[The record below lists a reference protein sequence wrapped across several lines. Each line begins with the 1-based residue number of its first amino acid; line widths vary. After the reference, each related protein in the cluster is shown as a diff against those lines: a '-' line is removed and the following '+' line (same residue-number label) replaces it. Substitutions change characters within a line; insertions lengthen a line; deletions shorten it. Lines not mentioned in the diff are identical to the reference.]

1 MMSYVGQSMKRFE
14 DPRLVTGNGAFVGD
28 LTLPDMLHAAVLRSQ
43 HAHARLQSINVAA
56 ARAVPGVVAILT
68 GADIAG
74 VLPGIPTRAMTG
86 ELAVDA
92 LQAPEYPLL
101 PPDKVCYVGQPIAVV
116 VAHDPYV
123 ARDAVELITV
133 DYEPL
138 VPILDPDAAAWDE
151 APVIHAAMGTN
162 VAMRLRQRTGDLE
175 GALAQADHIV
185 RQRYVVQRIVPAP
198 LETRGVLAQYQP
210 QEDLLTVWN
219 ATQAPHRVK
228 YFLVHLLQRP
238 EPTVRVIAPD
248 VGGSFGVK
256 DCLFPEDVL
265 IPYLAMRLR
274 RPVKWIEER
283 RENMLAYHGR
293 GHSLDIEAAVRRDGV
308 LLGIRVYVVADIG
321 AYFLLTTPSAP
332 FNVCRRIIG
341 PYHIPA
347 ISIELAGVLTNKT
360 PTGAY
365 RGTGSPEAAFC
376 IERTMDLIAHDLE
389 LDPAE
394 VRRRNFI
401 PPDAFPYQAATGL
414 TYDSGNYA
422 QGMERALELLDYPYW
437 RARARQQK
445 PDEPL
450 IGVGLATFLKSS
462 GAAGDHRIE
471 SAEVTITPV
480 GDIIV
485 YTGISP
491 HGQGSET
498 SFAQIVADEL
508 GVHPAQ
514 VHVRHSDTA
523 LFPLGEGTSAS
534 RGLIVGGSA
543 VYAVVREARQH
554 LVHLASEVLTCPAE
568 NIGLQNGCA
577 FNRHRPEEQ
586 LTFAQL
592 VAAASSRA
600 HGSLEERA
608 KTPCADAVTPER
620 GLVVSGTYTLPGAP
634 FSFGAHAV
642 VVEVNR
648 ETGAVR
654 ILRYVGVH
662 DCGRIVNPRLVEGQI
677 IGGIAQGLGQALSED
692 VVYSPE
698 GQPLTGSLLDYAL
711 PKAHEVPH
719 LTLETLEV
727 PSPTNPLGAK
737 GIGSVSTVP
746 APAAVANAALDA
758 LASFGVRHLDTP
770 LTAEKVWR
778 AMQGIGE
785 SKVSLGNDM
794 CIQ

>member
-14 DPRLVTGNGAFVGD
+14 DPRLVAGKGTFVGD

-43 HAHARLQSINVAA
+43 HAHARLRGVDAAA
-56 ARAVPGVVAILT
+56 ARAVPGVVAVLT

-86 ELAVDA
+86 ERAVDA

-101 PPDKVCYVGQPIAVV
+101 PHDKVCYVGQPLAVV
-116 VAHDPYV
+116 VAHDLYV

-138 VPILDPDAAAWDE
+138 VPILDPDAAAQDE

-162 VAMRLRQRTGDLE
+162 VAMRLRQRAGDLE
-175 GALAQADHIV
+175 GAWAQADHIV

-210 QEDLLTVWN
+210 EEDLLTVWN

-228 YFLVHLLQRP
+228 HFLVHLLQRP
-238 EPTVRVIAPD
+238 EQTVRVIAPD

-274 RPVKWIEER
+274 RPVRWIEER

-376 IERTMDLIAHDLE
+376 IERTMDLIAHDLG

-445 PDEPL
+445 PDELL

-471 SAEVTITPV
+471 SAEVTITSS

-514 VHVRHSDTA
+514 VRVRHSDTA

-543 VYAVVREARQH
+543 VYAVVQEARQH
-554 LVHLASEVLTCPAE
+554 LAHLASELLACPAE
-568 NIGLQNGCA
+568 DIGFQNRLA
-577 FNRHRPEEQ
+577 FNRHKPEEQ
-586 LTFAQL
+586 LTFPQL
-592 VAAASSRA
+592 VAAASSRT
-600 HGSLEERA
+600 HGSMEG
-608 KTPCADAVTPER
+608 ER
-620 GLVVSGTYTLPGAP
+620 GLVFSGTYTLPGAP

-642 VVEVNR
+642 VVEVSR
-648 ETGAVR
+648 ETGQVS

-677 IGGIAQGLGQALSED
+677 IGGIAQGLGQALTED

-719 LTLETLEV
+719 LILETLEV

-746 APAAVANAALDA
+746 APAAIANAVLDA
-758 LASFGVRHLDTP
+758 LAGFGVRHLDTP
-770 LTAEKVWR
+770 LTAEKIWR
-778 AMQGIGE
+778 AMQGRERQVNLAGRT
-785 SKVSLGNDM
+785 S
-794 CIQ
+794 

>member
-1 MMSYVGQSMKRFE
+1 MRMNYVGQSMKRFE

-43 HAHARLQSINVAA
+43 HAHARLRGVEVSAA
-56 ARAVPGVVAILT
+56 HALPGVVVVLT

-74 VLPGIPTRAMTG
+74 VLSGIPTRAMTG
-86 ELAVDA
+86 ERAVDA

-101 PPDKVCYVGQPIAVV
+101 AHDKVCYVGQPIAVV
-116 VAHDPYV
+116 VAQDLYV

-138 VPILDPDAAAWDE
+138 VPVLDPDAAARDD
-151 APVIHAAMGTN
+151 APVIHEAMGTN
-162 VAMRLRQRTGDLE
+162 VAMRLHQRAGDLE
-175 GALAQADHIV
+175 GAFAQADHVV
-185 RQRYVVQRIVPAP
+185 RQREVVQRIVPAP

-210 QEDLLTVWN
+210 QEALLTVWN

-228 YFLVHLLQRP
+228 HFLVHLLQRP
-238 EPTVRVIAPD
+238 EQTVRVVAPD

-293 GHSLDIEAAVRRDGV
+293 GHSLDIEAAVRRDGAV
-308 LLGIRVYVVADIG
+308 LGIRVYVVADIG

-347 ISIELAGVLTNKT
+347 ISIELVGVLTNKT
-360 PTGAY
+360 STGAY
-365 RGTGSPEAAFC
+365 RGTGSPEAAFG
-376 IERTMDLIAHDLE
+376 IERTMDLIAHDLG

-401 PPDAFPYQAATGL
+401 PADAFPYQAATGL

-422 QGMERALELLDYPYW
+422 EGLERLLELVDYSYW
-437 RARARQQK
+437 RAKARQQK
-445 PDEPL
+445 PDESL
-450 IGVGLATFLKSS
+450 IGIGLATFLKSS
-462 GAAGDHRIE
+462 GAAGDHRVE
-471 SAEVTITPV
+471 SAEVTIAPS

-498 SFAQIVADEL
+498 AFAQIVADEL

-514 VHVRHSDTA
+514 VRVRHSDTA

-543 VYAVVREARQH
+543 VYAVVQDARQH
-554 LVHLASEVLTCPAE
+554 LAHLASELLACPAE
-568 NIGLQNGCA
+568 DIGFQDGAA
-577 FNRHRPEEQ
+577 FNHHKPEEQ

-592 VAAASSRA
+592 VAAASSKA
-600 HGSLEERA
+600 HGSVEG
-608 KTPCADAVTPER
+608 ER
-620 GLVVSGTYTLPGAP
+620 GLVFSGTYTLPGAP

-642 VVEVNR
+642 VVEVSR
-648 ETGAVR
+648 ETGQVT

-677 IGGIAQGLGQALSED
+677 IGGIAQGLGQALTED

-711 PKAHEVPH
+711 PKAHEVPP
-719 LTLETLEV
+719 LILETLEV

-746 APAAVANAALDA
+746 APAAVANAVLDA
-758 LASFGVRHLDTP
+758 LAGFGVRHLDTP
-770 LTAEKVWR
+770 LTAEKIWR
-778 AMQGIGE
+778 AMQGAGKE
-785 SKVSLGNDM
+785 EHPF
-794 CIQ
+794 

>member
-1 MMSYVGQSMKRFE
+1 MSYVGQSMKRFE

-43 HAHARLQSINVAA
+43 HAHARLRGIDMAA

-68 GADIAG
+68 GADITG

-86 ELAVDA
+86 ERAVDA

-101 PPDKVCYVGQPIAVV
+101 AHDKVCYVGQPIAVV

-138 VPILDPDAAAWDE
+138 VPVLDAEAAARDE
-151 APVIHAAMGTN
+151 APVIHEAMGTN
-162 VAMRLRQRTGDLE
+162 VAMRLRQQAGDLD
-175 GALAQADHIV
+175 GAFAQADRVV

-198 LETRGVLAQYQP
+198 METRGVLAQYQP
-210 QEDLLTVWN
+210 QADLLTVWN

-228 YFLVHLLQRP
+228 HFLVHLLQRP
-238 EPTVRVIAPD
+238 EQTVRVIAPD

-265 IPYLAMRLR
+265 IPYLSIRLR

-308 LLGIRVYVVADIG
+308 LLGVRVYVVADIG

-347 ISIELAGVLTNKT
+347 ISIELVGVLTNKT
-360 PTGAY
+360 STGAY
-365 RGTGSPEAAFC
+365 RGTGSPEAAFG

-422 QGMERALELLDYPYW
+422 QGMERALELLDYPSW

-462 GAAGDHRIE
+462 GAAGDHRVE
-471 SAEVTITPV
+471 SAEVTITPA
-480 GDIIV
+480 GDIVV

-498 SFAQIVADEL
+498 AFAQIVADEL

-514 VHVRHSDTA
+514 VRVRHSDTA

-543 VYAVVREARQH
+543 VYTVVQEAHQH
-554 LVHLASEVLTCPAE
+554 LAHLASELLACPAE
-568 NIGLQNGCA
+568 DIRFQNGRAC
-577 FNRHRPEEQ
+577 NRHKPEEQ

-592 VAAASSRA
+592 VAAASRKT
-600 HGSLEERA
+600 HGSVERA
-608 KTPCADAVTPER
+608 R
-620 GLVVSGTYTLPGAP
+620 GLVISGTYTLPGAP

-642 VVEVNR
+642 VVEISR
-648 ETGAVR
+648 ETGQVA

-677 IGGIAQGLGQALSED
+677 IGGIAQGLGQALTED

-711 PKAHEVPH
+711 PRAHDVPP
-719 LTLETLEV
+719 LILETLEV

-746 APAAVANAALDA
+746 APAAVANAVLDA

-770 LTAEKVWR
+770 LTAEKIWR
-778 AMQGIGE
+778 AMHGTAG
-785 SKVSLGNDM
+785 K
-794 CIQ
+794 

>member
-1 MMSYVGQSMKRFE
+1 VSYVGQSIKRFE

-43 HAHARLQSINVAA
+43 HAHARLRGVELAA
-56 ARAVPGVVAILT
+56 ARALPGVVAVLT

-74 VLPGIPTRAMTG
+74 VLSGIPTRAMTG
-86 ELAVDA
+86 ERAVDA

-101 PPDKVCYVGQPIAVV
+101 AHDKVCYVGQPIALV
-116 VAHDPYV
+116 VAQDPYV

-138 VPILDPDAAAWDE
+138 VPILDPDAAARDD
-151 APVIHAAMGTN
+151 APVIHEAMGTN
-162 VAMRLRQRTGDLE
+162 VAMRLRQRAGDLE
-175 GALAQADHIV
+175 GAFAQADHVV

-228 YFLVHLLQRP
+228 HFLVHLLQRP
-238 EPTVRVIAPD
+238 EQTVRVVAPD

-265 IPYLAMRLR
+265 IPYLTLHLR

-293 GHSLDIEAAVRRDGV
+293 GHTLDIEAAVRRDGV

-347 ISIELAGVLTNKT
+347 ISIELVGVLTNKT
-360 PTGAY
+360 STGAY
-365 RGTGSPEAAFC
+365 RGTGSPEAAFG

-450 IGVGLATFLKSS
+450 IGIGLATFLKSS
-462 GAAGDHRIE
+462 GAAGDHRVE
-471 SAEVTITPV
+471 SAEVTITPS

-508 GVHPAQ
+508 GIHPAQ
-514 VHVRHSDTA
+514 VRVRHSDTA
-523 LFPLGEGTSAS
+523 LFPFGEGTSAS

-543 VYAVVREARQH
+543 VYAVLQEARQH
-554 LVHLASEVLTCPAE
+554 LAHLASELLACRAE
-568 NIGLQNGCA
+568 DIGFQNGLA
-577 FNRHRPEEQ
+577 FNRHKLEGQ

-592 VAAASSRA
+592 VAAASNRA
-600 HGSLEERA
+600 HGSVEG
-608 KTPCADAVTPER
+608 ER
-620 GLVVSGTYTLPGAP
+620 GLVFSSTYTLPGAP

-642 VVEVNR
+642 VVEVSR
-648 ETGAVR
+648 ETGQVT

-677 IGGIAQGLGQALSED
+677 MGGIAQGLGQALTED
-692 VVYSPE
+692 AVYSPE

-711 PKAHEVPH
+711 PKAHEIPP
-719 LTLETLEV
+719 LILETLEV

-746 APAAVANAALDA
+746 APAAVANAVLDA
-758 LASFGVRHLDTP
+758 LAGFGVRHLDTP
-770 LTAEKVWR
+770 LTAEKIWW
-778 AMQGIGE
+778 AMQGAGAVE
-785 SKVSLGNDM
+785 HP
-794 CIQ
+794 C

>member
-1 MMSYVGQSMKRFE
+1 MLYVGQSMKRFE

-28 LTLPDMLHAAVLRSQ
+28 LTLPDMLHAALARSQ
-43 HAHARLQSINVAA
+43 HAHARLRSVDVSA
-56 ARAVPGVVAILT
+56 ARMVPGVVAVLT

-86 ELAVDA
+86 ERAVDT

-101 PPDKVCYVGQPIAVV
+101 AHNQVCYVGQPIAVV
-116 VAHDPYV
+116 VAHHPYV
-123 ARDAVELITV
+123 ARDAVELIIV

-138 VPILDPDAAAWDE
+138 VPVLDPDAAAQDE
-151 APVIHAAMGTN
+151 APVIHQAMGTN
-162 VAMRLRQRTGDLE
+162 VAMRLRQHTGDLE
-175 GALAQADHIV
+175 GALAQADHVV
-185 RQRYVVQRIVPAP
+185 RQRYEVQRIVPAP

-228 YFLVHLLQRP
+228 HFLVHLLRRP
-238 EPTVRVIAPD
+238 ERTVRVMAPD

-265 IPYLAMRLR
+265 IPYLALSLR

-293 GHSLDIEAAVRRDGV
+293 GQSLDIEAAVRRDGV

-332 FNVCRRIIG
+332 FNACRRITG

-347 ISIELAGVLTNKT
+347 LSVELVGVLTNKT
-360 PTGAY
+360 PTGAF

-376 IERTMDLIAHDLE
+376 MERTMDLIAHDLG

-401 PPDAFPYQAATGL
+401 PADAFPYQAATGL

-422 QGMERALELLDYPYW
+422 QGLERLLALLDYPHW

-445 PDEPL
+445 PDGPL
-450 IGVGLATFLKSS
+450 IGLGLATFLKSS

-471 SAEVTITPV
+471 SAEVTITPA
-480 GDIIV
+480 GDIVV

-498 SFAQIVADEL
+498 AFAQLVADVL

-514 VHVRHSDTA
+514 IRVRHSDTA
-523 LFPLGEGTSAS
+523 LFPAGEGTSAS

-543 VYAVVREARQH
+543 VYAVAQEARQH
-554 LVHLASEVLTCPAE
+554 LAHLASELLACATEDVE
-568 NIGLQNGCA
+568 FQNGGA
-577 FNRHRPEEQ
+577 FNRHQPAEQ
-586 LTFAQL
+586 LTLPQL

-600 HGSLEERA
+600 HGS
-608 KTPCADAVTPER
+608 VQSER
-620 GLVVSGTYTLPGAP
+620 GLVFSGTYTLQGAP

-642 VVEVNR
+642 AVEVSR
-648 ETGAVR
+648 ETGAVT

-677 IGGIAQGLGQALSED
+677 VGGIAQGLGQALTED
-692 VVYSPE
+692 VVYSPA

-711 PKAHEVPH
+711 PKAHEVPP
-719 LTLETLEV
+719 LILETLEV

-746 APAAVANAALDA
+746 VPAAVANAVLDA
-758 LASFGVRHLDTP
+758 LAGFGVRHLDTP
-770 LTAEKVWR
+770 LTAEKIWR
-778 AMQGIGE
+778 AMQGIGD
-785 SKVSLGNDM
+785 SRLSH
-794 CIQ
+794 

>member
-1 MMSYVGQSMKRFE
+1 V
-14 DPRLVTGNGAFVGD
+14 
-28 LTLPDMLHAAVLRSQ
+28 
-43 HAHARLQSINVAA
+43 
-56 ARAVPGVVAILT
+56 LT

-86 ELAVDA
+86 ERAVDA
-92 LQAPEYPLL
+92 LQAPAYPLL
-101 PPDKVCYVGQPIAVV
+101 PHEKVCYVGQPIAVV

-123 ARDAVELITV
+123 ARDAIELIRV

-138 VPILDPDAAAWDE
+138 VPVLDPDAAARDE

-162 VAMRLRQRTGDLE
+162 VAMRLRQRAGDLE
-175 GALAQADHIV
+175 AALAQADHVV

-210 QEDLLTVWN
+210 HEDLLTVWN

-228 YFLVHLLQRP
+228 HFLVHLLQRP
-238 EPTVRVIAPD
+238 EPAVRVIAPD

-265 IPYLAMRLR
+265 MSYLAMRLG

-293 GHSLDIEAAVRRDGV
+293 GHSLDIEAAVRHDGV
-308 LLGIRVYVVADIG
+308 ILGIRVHIVADIG

-401 PPDAFPYQAATGL
+401 PSDAFPYQAATGL

-422 QGMERALELLDYPYW
+422 QGMERTLELLDYPHW
-437 RARARQQK
+437 RARARQQR

-450 IGVGLATFLKSS
+450 IGIGLATFLKSS
-462 GAAGDHRIE
+462 GAAGDHRVE
-471 SAEVTITPV
+471 SAEVTITPA
-480 GDIIV
+480 GDLIV

-514 VHVRHSDTA
+514 VRVRHSDTA
-523 LFPLGEGTSAS
+523 LFPVGEGTSAS

-543 VYAVVREARQH
+543 VYAVVQEARQH
-554 LVHLASEVLTCPAE
+554 LAHLASELLACPADT
-568 NIGLQNGCA
+568 IGFQNGCA
-577 FNRHRPEEQ
+577 FNLRKPEEQ

-600 HGSLEERA
+600 HGAMEG
-608 KTPCADAVTPER
+608 ER
-620 GLVVSGTYTLPGAP
+620 GLVFSGTYTLPAAP

-719 LTLETLEV
+719 LILETLEV

-746 APAAVANAALDA
+746 APAAVANAVLDA
-758 LASFGVRHLDTP
+758 LAGFGVRHLDTP

-778 AMQGIGE
+778 AMQGGG
-785 SKVSLGNDM
+785 KVV
-794 CIQ
+794 